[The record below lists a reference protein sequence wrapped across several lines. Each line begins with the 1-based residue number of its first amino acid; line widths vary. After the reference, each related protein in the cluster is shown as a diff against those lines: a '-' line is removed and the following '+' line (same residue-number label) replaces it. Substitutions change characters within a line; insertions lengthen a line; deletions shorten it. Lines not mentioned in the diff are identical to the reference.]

1 MSRRCLI
8 VDQSAMVR
16 RVAARIIRELG
27 FEVIEARTGQEAL
40 DACAG
45 MAPEAVMLDWKTPD
59 MGGAEFIG
67 KLREMMQKGGTPMP
81 TILFCTGERSVEQIV
96 LALKAGADEY
106 IMKPFDS
113 DIIGSKFALAGL
125 MDAAKVT
132 KRPIINVEAN
142 ASAGESVACA
152 AH

>member
-1 MSRRCLI
+1 MIRRCLI

-27 FEVIEARTGQEAL
+27 FEVIEARSGQDAL

-45 MAPEAVMLDWKTPD
+45 MSPEAVMLDWKTPD
-59 MGGAEFIG
+59 MGGAEFIA
-67 KLREMMQKGGTPMP
+67 KLRDLMQQNGTPMP

-125 MDAAKVT
+125 MDDT
-132 KRPIINVEAN
+132 KMVD
-142 ASAGESVACA
+142 GESVACA
-152 AH
+152 VL

>member
-27 FEVIEARTGQEAL
+27 FEVIEARTGQDAL
-40 DACAG
+40 DTCAG
-45 MAPEAVMLDWKTPD
+45 LTPEAIMLDWKTPD
-59 MGGAEFIG
+59 MGGAEFIA
-67 KLREMMQKGGTPMP
+67 KLRVMMQQNGTPMP

-125 MDAAKVT
+125 LD
-132 KRPIINVEAN
+132 
-142 ASAGESVACA
+142 GENLACA
-152 AH
+152 VL

>member
-1 MSRRCLI
+1 MTRRCLI

-27 FEVIEARTGQEAL
+27 FEVIEARTGQDAL

-45 MAPEAVMLDWKTPD
+45 MAPDAVMLDWKTPD
-59 MGGAEFIG
+59 MGGAEFIA
-67 KLREMMQKGGTPMP
+67 KLRDMMKTNGTPMP

-125 MDAAKVT
+125 LD
-132 KRPIINVEAN
+132 
-142 ASAGESVACA
+142 GENVACA
-152 AH
+152 VL

>member
-1 MSRRCLI
+1 MKRRCLV

-16 RVAARIIRELG
+16 RVAARIIRDFG
-27 FEVIEARTGQEAL
+27 FDVIEARTGQDAL
-40 DACAG
+40 DACDG
-45 MAPEAVMLDWKTPD
+45 MPPDAIMLDWKTPD
-59 MGGAEFIG
+59 MDGTEFIG
-67 KLREMMQKGGTPMP
+67 RLREMMTQNDAPMP

-96 LALKAGADEY
+96 IALKAGADEY

-125 MDAAKVT
+125 LDTTKPLHAAT
-132 KRPIINVEAN
+132 ITNTE
-142 ASAGESVACA
+142 SAACA

>member
-16 RVAARIIRELG
+16 RVAARIMRELG
-27 FEVIEARTGQEAL
+27 FELIEARTGQDAL

-45 MAPEAVMLDWKTPD
+45 ITPEAVMLDWKTPD
-59 MGGAEFIG
+59 MGGAEFIA
-67 KLREMMQKGGTPMP
+67 KLRDMMQQNGTPMP

-125 MDAAKVT
+125 LD
-132 KRPIINVEAN
+132 
-142 ASAGESVACA
+142 GETVACA
-152 AH
+152 VL